1 MLCERGTGFGFISD
15 WMTKW
20 REIFKPIARVT
31 TFLVVVMSAASMLC
45 QLSFTSGQTKYI
57 YSISVVGEFE
67 GLRSNTSVTCFFF
80 LSLQYRLHK
89 FSVRT
94 FTTPTKCS
102 QCTSLMIGLVR
113 QGSVCDG
120 KPKSTRII
128 VILQIHSSSMCTL
141 QSTWFYSSHPSCEPH

>member
-1 MLCERGTGFGFISD
+1 MRERHGFWFISD

-20 REIFKPIARVT
+20 REIFKPIAWVT
-31 TFLVVVMSAASMLC
+31 TFLVVVMSATSMLR

-57 YSISVVGEFE
+57 YSIFVVREFE
-67 GLRSNTSVTCFFF
+67 GLQSNTSVTYFF
-80 LSLQYRLHK
+80 SLQYLLHK

-94 FTTPTKCS
+94 FTTPTKCRH
-102 QCTSLMIGLVR
+102 CTSLMIGLVR

-128 VILQIHSSSMCTL
+128 VILQIHSSSMCTH
-141 QSTWFYSSHPSCEPH
+141 QSTWFYSSHPSCESF